1 MEICKHVKYQEVNFE
16 TPLNTEDAEKQSIKI
31 VGYVEY
37 LMMLRFTANV

>member
-1 MEICKHVKYQEVNFE
+1 MNKW
-16 TPLNTEDAEKQSIKI
+16 LNKEDAEKQSIKI